1 MPSISANAKPAS
13 RSRGPDLKLQACLAG
28 GRPGIG
34 GLADPGHRRDIP
46 DRHPPTLEFS
56 LRTHA
61 VMVPES
67 ESDDDLCFGKIG
79 NIMLTSQLA

>member
-1 MPSISANAKPAS
+1 
-13 RSRGPDLKLQACLAG
+13 LKLQACLAG

-34 GLADPGHRRDIP
+34 GLADPCHRRDIS

-67 ESDDDLCFGKIG
+67 ESDDDLYFGKIR
-79 NIMLTSQLA
+79 NIMLTSQPGREKRNGVVQCSGVWL